1 MFVASCGIEELI
13 GLSVECIVTDSEGNG
28 LLEAGDRLDILARNG
43 MNLNDRRYMTIIGIY
58 SPSSTQAFS
67 ESFLS
72 GIMPVSECTL
82 ATDDL
87 SVAVAFNPIHNG
99 TGYYYELMDVTW
111 NDVVITIGYGETQV
125 EWNSDIS
132 YLDGGE
138 PASWISNG
146 TQCGNLTLVCRVV
159 YLQGN
164 GLVNTGDTIEV
175 IVTLGDGFRSDI
187 EYTLSIS
194 YTPTDSEIYDAVFT
208 G

>member
-1 MFVASCGIEELI
+1 MFRASCSIEELGGI
-13 GLSVECIVTDSEGNG
+13 FVECVVTDSEGDG
-28 LLEAGDRLDILARNG
+28 FLEAGDRIDIFARNG
-43 MNLNDRRYMTIIGIY
+43 MSLNDWIYMTIIGIY
-58 SPSSTQAFS
+58 SPSSTLAFS

-72 GIMPVSECTL
+72 GIMLVSECTL

-125 EWNSDIS
+125 EWNPDIS

-159 YLQGN
+159 DLQGN
-164 GLVNTGDTIEV
+164 GLVNTGTPS
-175 IVTLGDGFRSDI
+175 RS
-187 EYTLSIS
+187 L
-194 YTPTDSEIYDAVFT
+194 
-208 G
+208 